1 MIILSG
7 RYVKSNPD
15 SPRILGM
22 LKLGV
27 ATGYDIKRVIDGSTR
42 FFWTASYGQIYPELK
57 RLRKAGL
64 VRAEQAPRGK
74 VKRTVYELTP
84 KGEEALH
91 EWLTDNQEVLFEI
104 RDESLLR
111 LFFGDLLSRDEVI
124 ANLRTQQQIFE
135 LILQRFREI
144 EVDAKQGV
152 EEGRVYPVCRA
163 SVRDRLHHFRAR
175 LVCRDGAPP
184 RGRRGASSSRTTR
197 PPAGKRGSGPP
208 VSAAAIWPQSGWWPT
223 TTTWS
228 PRPSTAARTSSALAP
243 GASRSS
249 GSDSTS
255 SASRARRR
263 SRAPAAAG
271 S

>member
-1 MIILSG
+1 MSSLTPTA
-7 RYVKSNPD
+7 RV
-15 SPRILGM
+15 ILGM

-74 VKRTVYELTP
+74 VKRTVYSLTP

-91 EWLTDNQEVLFEI
+91 DWLTDNQDVLFEI

-124 ANLRTQQQIFE
+124 DNLRTQEQIFE

-152 EEGRVYPVCRA
+152 EEGRVYPYVALRYGLDFITFA
-163 SVRDRLHHFRAR
+163 RDWYAE
-175 LVCRDGAPP
+175 
-184 RGRRGASSSRTTR
+184 T
-197 PPAGKRGSGPP
+197 
-208 VSAAAIWPQSGWWPT
+208 
-223 TTTWS
+223 
-228 PRPSTAARTSSALAP
+228 
-243 GASRSS
+243 
-249 GSDSTS
+249 
-255 SASRARRR
+255 ARRLE
-263 SRAPAAAG
+263 AGEDLFDVEDDEAGGGKAGLGAAG
-271 S
+271 